1 MSDTKSTLSSLA
13 ELIVPL
19 LSTVFAIY
27 YLITIQDIPFLAQM
41 YGGGISFLL
50 MFLCAAITLRIVT
63 RIVKTRG
70 VAEKA
75 TLSGVTATI
84 RQYKKTIS
92 LVVGIALF
100 IGLLPYLGYPIISF
114 LFVALATYIL
124 GVKKVSQALLI
135 ALGVTVVG
143 YFLFVVFLQV
153 RIPLGP
159 LRYLG
164 I

>member
-1 MSDTKSTLSSLA
+1 MSNTKSTLSSLA
-13 ELIVPL
+13 ELFVPL
-19 LSTVFAIY
+19 LSTAFAIY
-27 YLITIQDIPFLAQM
+27 YLITIQGIPFLAQM

-50 MFLCAAITLRIVT
+50 ILLSAAVTLRVVI
-63 RIVKTRG
+63 RIIRSRG

-75 TLSGVTATI
+75 TISGVVATA
-84 RQYKKTIS
+84 RHYKKMIS

-114 LFVALATYIL
+114 LFIALATYIL
-124 GVKKVSQALLI
+124 GVKKISRTLLI

-143 YFLFVVFLQV
+143 YILFIVFLQV

-159 LRYLG
+159 IRYLG
-164 I
+164 L